1 MTITEIITRLITA
14 VTANANKL
22 KEIADKLDQLEVGAG
37 GGGGSASIEDYAV
50 GKTYKRN
57 ALVVYNET
65 VYRVLPT
72 EYTSVDFDTDY
83 RAGKLKLVGFES
95 GIVTYGQEP
104 TQEEVNALQKILL
117 LLYITVQMIRIIS
130 HKILYERKKVSMWDE
145 IYYYL
150 ETPFGNWMNNSISL
164 VNLNNSR

>member
-1 MTITEIITRLITA
+1 MTISEIIARLINA
-14 VTANANKL
+14 VTANSNKL

-65 VYRVLPT
+65 VYRVLPN

-83 RAGKLKLVGFES
+83 RAGQLKLVGFES

-104 TQEEVNALQKILL
+104 TQA
-117 LLYITVQMIRIIS
+117 
-130 HKILYERKKVSMWDE
+130 E
-145 IYYYL
+145 IDTLPEDTLVAIY
-150 ETPFGNWMNNSISL
+150 NSTDDPY
-164 VNLNNSR
+164 NLT

>member
-1 MTITEIITRLITA
+1 MTISEIIARLINA
-14 VTANANKL
+14 VTANSNKL
-22 KEIADKLDQLEVGAG
+22 KEIADKLEQLEVGA

-65 VYRVLPT
+65 VYRVLPN

-83 RAGKLKLVGFES
+83 KAGQLKLVGFES

-104 TQEEVNALQKILL
+104 TQEEVNALPEDTL
-117 LLYITVQMIRIIS
+117 VA
-130 HKILYERKKVSMWDE
+130 
-145 IYYYL
+145 IY
-150 ETPFGNWMNNSISL
+150 NSTDDPY
-164 VNLNNSR
+164 NLT